1 MVGMSLDQSYLQHTA
16 AVRAMRVFLKPV
28 HRGMILV
35 EEKPDA
41 LLDAVRRY
49 QPPSATKWIGRDE
62 R

>member
-1 MVGMSLDQSYLQHTA
+1 
-16 AVRAMRVFLKPV
+16 
-28 HRGMILV
+28 MILV

-49 QPPSATKWIGRDE
+49 RPPLATKWIGHDE